1 MDTDRLG
8 YFGCRSEIDFHQQR
22 SPLLFSKSVSICVH
36 LWFLL
41 LLLIPNARAAD
52 ADTAFKEATVAYK
65 AGEFQKAMDDFRK
78 IAADEQQLSAALC
91 HNIANCAY
99 RLGEAADGDTVERK
113 KEAAAHYGQAA
124 VWYRRALALDPAL
137 PEALQNLRFLERK
150 SGLHRFE
157 PAGLAKFGGRFHH
170 WKWKTALH
178 VSIWTAVLAVIWLA
192 WATPREG
199 RRWPLVTVLSLAI
212 GIIVTTALGLYGK
225 ASDPA
230 PLSKRIFN
238 TQSPAWLRTAPAEAA
253 ATVIELYP
261 GSEMLPVREE
271 GNWTYCQMPASEGA
285 EPIRGWIRTIQTEKL
300 WPWPAALVE

>member
-1 MDTDRLG
+1 MR
-8 YFGCRSEIDFHQQR
+8 F
-22 SPLLFSKSVSICVH
+22 LFA
-36 LWFLL
+36 LL
-41 LLLIPNARAAD
+41 LLLAPLLAGAALNPD
-52 ADTAFKEATVAYK
+52 IAFEEATVAYK
-65 AGEFQKAMDDFRK
+65 AKEFQKAMDDFRK
-78 IAADEQQLSAALC
+78 IAADEKLISAALC

-99 RLGEAADGDTVERK
+99 SLGEAADGDTADQR
-113 KEAAAHYGQAA
+113 KEAAVHYGQAA

-157 PAGLAKFGGRFHH
+157 PAGLAKFGARLHH

-178 VSIWTAVLAVIWLA
+178 VSIWTAVLAVVWLA
-192 WATPREG
+192 WATPRDG
-199 RRWPLVTVLSLAI
+199 RRWPLVTLLSLAI
-212 GIIVTTALGLYGK
+212 GMIVTTALGLYGK

-230 PLSKRIFN
+230 PLAKRIFN

-271 GNWTYCQMPASEGA
+271 GNWTYCQMPASEGS
-285 EPIRGWIRTIQTEKL
+285 EPIRGWIRTSQTEKL